1 MENCTDAG
9 TTAGLNPNMPGYGA
23 GQQETP
29 SKVGHSDLDDDMYVK
44 QTSFPKELRSQSS
57 FPLRFIL
64 WVILTLFAAMAL
76 IKVLVTFEVS
86 IQTQQFTREFSIRDQ
101 QVTHEVNFL
110 KQQVS
115 MLMASQSL
123 NPTTTYDGAQGTTKQ
138 NFTDGLEVEDI
149 PVFVSPLSLS
159 SRNSNAN
166 TSYQPSSA
174 SKKYYPNTPA
184 SSASSSNSYSNNS
197 KNGTSTT
204 QPAQNAANNS
214 TSSSNSSKANNST
227 SSSNSS
233 KANNSTLSSN
243 STNAAS
249 AAQPAKN
256 QTSQVDSDASDEKTA
271 RQSKIENLKAALKAV
286 LSS

>member
-1 MENCTDAG
+1 
-9 TTAGLNPNMPGYGA
+9 
-23 GQQETP
+23 
-29 SKVGHSDLDDDMYVK
+29 MYVK

-57 FPLRFIL
+57 FPLRSIL

-138 NFTDGLEVEDI
+138 NITDGLEVEDF
-149 PVFVSPLSLS
+149 PVFVSSLSLS

-174 SKKYYPNTPA
+174 SKRYYPNTPA
-184 SSASSSNSYSNNS
+184 SSASSSNSNSNNS
-197 KNGTSTT
+197 KNGASTA

-214 TSSSNSSKANNST
+214 TSSSNSNNST
-227 SSSNSS
+227 SSSNST

-256 QTSQVDSDASDEKTA
+256 QTSQVDSDASDDKTA

>member
-1 MENCTDAG
+1 
-9 TTAGLNPNMPGYGA
+9 MPGYGA

-29 SKVGHSDLDDDMYVK
+29 SNVGHSDLDDDMYVK

-57 FPLRFIL
+57 FPLRSIL

-86 IQTQQFTREFSIRDQ
+86 IQTQ

-138 NFTDGLEVEDI
+138 NITDGLEVEDF
-149 PVFVSPLSLS
+149 PVFVSSLSLS

-174 SKKYYPNTPA
+174 SKRYYPNTPA
-184 SSASSSNSYSNNS
+184 SSASSSNSNSNNS
-197 KNGTSTT
+197 KNGASTA

-214 TSSSNSSKANNST
+214 TLSNNSTKANNST
-227 SSSNSS
+227 S
-233 KANNSTLSSN
+233 SSN

-256 QTSQVDSDASDEKTA
+256 QTSQVDSDASDDKTA

>member
-1 MENCTDAG
+1 
-9 TTAGLNPNMPGYGA
+9 
-23 GQQETP
+23 
-29 SKVGHSDLDDDMYVK
+29 MYVK

-57 FPLRFIL
+57 FPLRSIL

-86 IQTQQFTREFSIRDQ
+86 IQTQ

-138 NFTDGLEVEDI
+138 NITDGLEVEDF
-149 PVFVSPLSLS
+149 PVFVSSLSLS

-184 SSASSSNSYSNNS
+184 SSASSSNSNSNNS
-197 KNGTSTT
+197 KNGASTA

-214 TSSSNSSKANNST
+214 TSSSNSTKANNST
-227 SSSNSS
+227 SSSNSNNS
-233 KANNSTLSSN
+233 TSSSNSTKANNSTLSSNSTNAASAAQPAQNAANNSTLSNNSTKANNSTSSSN

-256 QTSQVDSDASDEKTA
+256 QTSQVDSDASDDKTA